1 MFLSVKHRV
10 DADTVLVLLVSGVT
24 VVTVDP
30 AVPGVPGVPWGSRG
44 RHEPWKKAKS
54 KFKWDTENRRQ
65 RLNLP
70 KNEIFA
76 ALV

>member
-1 MFLSVKHRV
+1 MHRV

-24 VVTVDP
+24 VVP
-30 AVPGVPGVPWGSRG
+30 AVPGVPWGSRG
-44 RHEPWKKAKS
+44 CHEPWKKAKS
-54 KFKWDTENRRQ
+54 KLKWDTDKRRQ

>member
-10 DADTVLVLLVSGVT
+10 DADTVLVLLVYGVT
-24 VVTVDP
+24 VVTV
-30 AVPGVPGVPWGSRG
+30 VPVVPGVPWGSRG